1 MLVSAALLV
10 LLAIVPAQA
19 RTGILQHEG
28 HSREVELSM
37 CETQQPDD
45 ALKSIHAELNAQRKL
60 RRVKPRAPEPFEI
73 DTRFHFVVTEDMAP
87 FYSGATI
94 SQFATVQLAA
104 LNSAYAPLSMTF
116 RSLLP
121 PTYSVNT
128 TWATNSDDLAMKAA
142 LRTGTYAS
150 LNIYFQSNLSA
161 PGQAADPSS
170 FLLGYCQLPTTA
182 VTTSCNSSP
191 HPAIT
196 GGVGGSSSSSSNNS
210 GCTSTSSAPTSYVN
224 DGCNVLLASMPGGGL
239 YQYDQGKTAVHEV
252 GHWFGLLHTFEGMS
266 CSSANRGDY
275 VDDTPQEST
284 PTDGC
289 PAGKDSCPGS
299 AGLDPIGNYMDYS
312 TDACYSNF
320 SPMQQQRIRDLY
332 KLMRLGY

>member
-1 MLVSAALLV
+1 MLVSAALLM
-10 LLAIVPAQA
+10 LLAVVPARA
-19 RTGILQHEG
+19 RTGILQQEG

-45 ALKSIHAELNAQRKL
+45 ALKSIHKELNAQGKL

-87 FYSGATI
+87 LYTGATI
-94 SQFATVQLAA
+94 DQFATAQVSQFPCLVDTILVVPSSFPPRLSSELWMPRLTPSFQQLAA

-121 PTYSVNT
+121 PTYSINT

-161 PGQAADPSS
+161 PGQAADSSS

-196 GGVGGSSSSSSNNS
+196 GGVGSNSSNSSNSS
-210 GCTSTSSAPTSYVN
+210 GCTSASSAPISYVN
-224 DGCNVLLASMPGGGL
+224 DGCNVLLASMPGGGM

-275 VDDTPQEST
+275 VDDTPQER
-284 PTDGC
+284 
-289 PAGKDSCPGS
+289 
-299 AGLDPIGNYMDYS
+299 LDW
-312 TDACYSNF
+312 
-320 SPMQQQRIRDLY
+320 
-332 KLMRLGY
+332 K